1 MAKKA
6 KNDVI
11 KHTVTKHAANL
22 KTDSKIAEDVARG
35 TMAEPQKLMEA
46 AQTMLNN
53 ASPFY
58 WFSLQQRFAQ
68 QHVGLVTRLFGPAA
82 TDPGTA
88 TAGKPDPRFAAPEWE
103 EQPWFRW
110 LKDAYLTNA
119 KLTAEAIERAN
130 LDPAQRQQ
138 LEFYTRLMS
147 EAWSPANFAM
157 TNPEAIKTA
166 IETRG
171 ASVMAGM
178 RQLGE
183 DMGKGYISLTD
194 ESAFEI
200 GRNIAATPGE
210 VIFENRVMQL
220 IHYAPSGDTVH
231 SRPMLFVPPFVNK
244 FYLMDLEPENS
255 FVRWT
260 VEQGHQL
267 FLVSFKNTT
276 EAERDLTWDQYVT
289 DGVIKAMEIVREVTE
304 QKNMNVLA
312 FCTGGTLMA
321 TAFAPLI
328 AQGRKSWVSSL
339 TLIAAG
345 LEFTDIGELGVYMD
359 SPFMRY
365 RSQSLKSGGV
375 MPARDIAAAFASL
388 KANDLV
394 WGNVANNYLKGKK
407 HTPFGLL
414 YWNSDPTNLPGP
426 MYAWY
431 LEHTYM
437 GNKLIR
443 PGGATVCGTPFD
455 IRSISLPTYA
465 MGAIED
471 HIVPWRGAYESAR
484 HLGSDVRF
492 CLGGGGHIAGTM
504 NPASKNR
511 RNYWVAD
518 QKALP
523 EDADQWLGDATSLKG
538 SWWNDWA
545 KWLEPHLGKR
555 VAAPKRLGSRTHAP
569 IEPAP
574 GRYVEERSV

>member
-1 MAKKA
+1 MP
-6 KNDVI
+6 I
-11 KHTVTKHAANL
+11 
-22 KTDSKIAEDVARG
+22 S
-35 TMAEPQKLMEA
+35 
-46 AQTMLNN
+46 
-53 ASPFY
+53 
-58 WFSLQQRFAQ
+58 
-68 QHVGLVTRLFGPAA
+68 
-82 TDPGTA
+82 
-88 TAGKPDPRFAAPEWE
+88 
-103 EQPWFRW
+103 
-110 LKDAYLTNA
+110 TNS
-119 KLTAEAIERAN
+119 KLTSDAIDRAN

-138 LEFYTRLMS
+138 LEFYTRLMT
-147 EAWSPANFAM
+147 EAWSPANFPM

-166 IETRG
+166 VETRG
-171 ASVMAGM
+171 ASVVSGM
-178 RQLGE
+178 RQLTE
-183 DMGKGYISLTD
+183 DMSKGYISLTD
-194 ESAFEI
+194 EGAFEI

-220 IHYAPSGDTVH
+220 IHYKPAGDTVH
-231 SRPMLFVPPFVNK
+231 ERPMLFVPPFVNK

-255 FVRWT
+255 FVKWT

-289 DGVIKAMEIVREVTE
+289 DGVIRAMEIVRDVTK
-304 QKNMNVLA
+304 QKDMNVLA
-312 FCTGGTLMA
+312 FCTGGTLTT

-328 AQGRKSWVSSL
+328 AQGRKDWVKSF

-345 LEFTDIGELGVYMD
+345 LEFTDVGEIGVYMD

-365 RSQSLKSGGV
+365 RTQSLKHGGV
-375 MPARDIAAAFASL
+375 MPARDLAAAFAYL

-394 WGNVANNYLKGKK
+394 WGNVVNNYLKGKK

-414 YWNSDPTNLPGP
+414 YWNSDPTSLPGP

-443 PGGATVCGTPFD
+443 PGAATVCGKAFD
-455 IRSISLPTYA
+455 ITAIDLPTYA

-484 HLGSDVRF
+484 HLGANVRF

-511 RNYWVAD
+511 RNYWVHD
-518 QKALP
+518 SNKLVDDP
-523 EDADQWLGDATSLKG
+523 DQWLANAANCKG

-545 KWLEPHLGKR
+545 KWLEPFVGKR
-555 VAAPKRLGSRTHAP
+555 IAAPKSIGSKSYAP

-574 GRYVEERSV
+574 GRYVRERSV